1 VPDRTVDPTGD
12 IPNIPRAA
20 SGEPRATASG
30 FGRVIVALYAV
41 MAVAAVSR
49 SAVQI
54 ATRFSEAPIAYS
66 LSAFAAVV
74 YVLATF
80 GLARRGPTA
89 RRLAT
94 VACTVELVGVLTVGT
109 FTVAVPSDFPDETV
123 WSLYGFG
130 YVFIPLV
137 LPVVGL
143 WWLRR
148 TRGGTGAPDY
158 LT

>member
-1 VPDRTVDPTGD
+1 MAEAQDVTDATAGP
-12 IPNIPRAA
+12 
-20 SGEPRATASG
+20 GEPGPTATG
-30 FGRVIVALYAV
+30 FGRVLVVLYAV
-41 MAVAAVSR
+41 MAVGACSR

-54 ATRFSEAPIAYS
+54 STKFSEAPIAYS

-74 YVLATF
+74 YVLATV
-80 GLARRGPTA
+80 GLARRGPAA

-94 VACTVELVGVLTVGT
+94 LACTVELVGVLAIGT

-123 WSLYGFG
+123 WSLYGMG

-137 LPVVGL
+137 LPVLGL

-148 TRGGTGAPDY
+148 TARPVG
-158 LT
+158 

>member
-1 VPDRTVDPTGD
+1 MPADPTAD
-12 IPNIPRAA
+12 PTAA
-20 SGEPRATASG
+20 PTATG
-30 FGRVIVALYAV
+30 FGRVVVALYAV
-41 MAVAAVSR
+41 MAVGACSR

-54 ATRFSEAPIAYS
+54 ATEFSAAPIAYS

-80 GLARRGPTA
+80 GLARHGAGA

-94 VACTVELVGVLTVGT
+94 LACSVELVGVLAVGT
-109 FTVAVPSDFPDETV
+109 FTVLVPSDFPDQTV
-123 WSLYGFG
+123 WSQYGMG
-130 YVFIPLV
+130 YLFIPLF

-148 TRGGTGAPDY
+148 TARQRPGAAAVSADNDVR
-158 LT
+158 

>member
-1 VPDRTVDPTGD
+1 VVPGTSEQTSEHP
-12 IPNIPRAA
+12 
-20 SGEPRATASG
+20 SEPRSGRTATG

-54 ATRFSEAPIAYS
+54 GTKFGEAPIAYS
-66 LSAFAAVV
+66 LSAFAAAV
-74 YVLATF
+74 YVLATI
-80 GLARRGPTA
+80 GLAGRSARA

-94 VACTVELVGVLTVGT
+94 IACTVELIGVLTIGT

-123 WSLYGFG
+123 WSLYGLG
-130 YVFIPLV
+130 YVFIPLI
-137 LPVVGL
+137 LPIVGL

-148 TRGGTGAPDY
+148 TRSAG
-158 LT
+158 